1 MPAPKSRFLQVSGR
15 VGTLQP
21 AVRHS
26 LDIDMRQRQYSCLL
40 GTVPCL
46 TMATPSRLLQV
57 HWYYIGQIPQ
67 SIICHTPCQLADHS
81 VLVLR
86 QV

>member
-15 VGTLQP
+15 VGTSGTLQP

-26 LDIDMRQRQYSCLL
+26 LDMRQRQCSCLL
-40 GTVPCL
+40 GTISCL

-57 HWYYIGQIPQ
+57 CRYYVGRNRGL
-67 SIICHTPCQLADHS
+67 SYACSH
-81 VLVLR
+81 R
-86 QV
+86 